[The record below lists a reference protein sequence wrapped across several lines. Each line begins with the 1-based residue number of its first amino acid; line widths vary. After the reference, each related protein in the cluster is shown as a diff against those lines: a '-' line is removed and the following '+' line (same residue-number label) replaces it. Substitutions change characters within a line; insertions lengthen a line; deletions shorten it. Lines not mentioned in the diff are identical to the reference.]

1 MLTNFAVRFSIW
13 RICNCQTSWLQET
26 DKIVRTG
33 VRLLE
38 WDSVTHCIKIKRPEH
53 LSFKQSLPPSHLGN
67 VQTSLTLLSV
77 CRRLS
82 IVERLGG
89 FWWSNGTAFIW
100 NNQTFLKKKNK
111 VSLRNRHFTLKCHS
125 FPCLFESIEDIEA
138 TLSDNDDNADY
149 WNHNMWHQGI

>member
-1 MLTNFAVRFSIW
+1 M
-13 RICNCQTSWLQET
+13 
-26 DKIVRTG
+26 RTG

-38 WDSVTHCIKIKRPEH
+38 WDSVTHCIKIKRPAH
-53 LSFKQSLPPSHLGN
+53 W
-67 VQTSLTLLSV
+67 
-77 CRRLS
+77 S

-89 FWWSNGTAFIW
+89 FWWCKGTAFIW
-100 NNQTFLKKKNK
+100 NNPPFLKKKNK

-149 WNHNMWHQGI
+149 

>member
-38 WDSVTHCIKIKRPEH
+38 WDSVTHCIKIKRPAH
-53 LSFKQSLPPSHLGN
+53 
-67 VQTSLTLLSV
+67 
-77 CRRLS
+77 LS

-89 FWWSNGTAFIW
+89 FWWCKGTALIW
-100 NNQTFLKKKNK
+100 NNQTVLKKKNK
-111 VSLRNRHFTLKCHS
+111 VSLRNRHFTLKCHKGQRNRYVGS
-125 FPCLFESIEDIEA
+125 QGRVNVPVLCPPDFFCARFYNFAVENNFCQWICPCGHQFA
-138 TLSDNDDNADY
+138 TAE
-149 WNHNMWHQGI
+149 